1 MSLEKLADEN
11 VLRFYENVREQ
22 VAADRRSGGHH
33 RFIGDAVKQYAQRLR
48 DEIDRRK
55 LDCRPIDW
63 S

>member
-1 MSLEKLADEN
+1 MSLEKLADESI
-11 VLRFYENVREQ
+11 LRFYDNVRNQ
-22 VAADRRSGGHH
+22 VDADQRSGSRH
-33 RFIGDAVKQYAQRLR
+33 RFIGQTVKEYAQRLR